1 MRRYAV
7 LLIAAGAASSAD
19 ARVVKIERD
28 SSALEFEYQ
37 WSSEAAVIKPLN
49 KELMAKADAAYRQAL
64 KDARADEVL
73 AKKDKREFHPHSFGV
88 NWETMGQS
96 ARLLSIGAAIETFTG
111 GAHPNHNVD
120 AQLWDRR
127 LAKRIPV
134 AGLFIRPD
142 AFEKLT
148 RSTYCKAIDKE
159 RASRRGGEK
168 LEMFDDCPKY
178 SDLAIGLRDRQP
190 NGRFEAI
197 EFTASPY
204 TAGPY
209 AEGEYSIVVPV
220 TRQMMAA
227 IKPLYRSSFEFQRQ

>member
-1 MRRYAV
+1 MRQCA
-7 LLIAAGAASSAD
+7 LLLVSLLAATAAE
-19 ARVVKIERD
+19 ARDVKINRD

-37 WSSEAAVIKPLN
+37 WSSEAAAIKPLN
-49 KELMAKADAAYRQAL
+49 KELLAKADAAYRQAL

-88 NWETMGQS
+88 NWDTMGQS

-111 GAHPNHNVD
+111 GAHPNHNAD

-127 LAKRIPV
+127 LAKRIPI
-134 AGLFIRPD
+134 ASLFLRPD

-148 RSTYCKAIDKE
+148 RSIYCKALDKE
-159 RASRRGGEK
+159 RSSRRGGEK

-197 EFTASPY
+197 EFNAAPY

-227 IKPLYRSSFEFQRQ
+227 IKPLYRSSFEIQRQ

>member
-1 MRRYAV
+1 MRRCA
-7 LLIAAGAASSAD
+7 LLLVSLLAATAAE
-19 ARVVKIERD
+19 AREVKINRD

-37 WSSEAAVIKPLN
+37 WSGEAAAIKPLN
-49 KELMAKADAAYRQAL
+49 KELLAKADAAYRQAL
-64 KDARADEVL
+64 KDARADEAL
-73 AKKDKREFHPHSFGV
+73 AKKDKREFHSHSFGV
-88 NWETMGQS
+88 NWETIGQS
-96 ARLLSIGAAIETFTG
+96 ARLLSIAAAIETFTG
-111 GAHPNHNVD
+111 GAHPNHNAD

-127 LAKRIPV
+127 LAKRIPI
-134 AGLFIRPD
+134 ASLFVRPD

-148 RSTYCKAIDKE
+148 RSTYCKALDKE

-197 EFTASPY
+197 EFNAAPY

-209 AEGEYSIVVPV
+209 AEGEYSIVGPV

-227 IKPLYRSSFEFQRQ
+227 IKPLYRSSFEIQRQ